1 MRRVIGVSLVLAA
14 AEYIDPAR
22 YHVLSITVSLA
33 GRRPHTVH
41 KVVTSQAFIARLAEV
56 LDRMRAEP
64 LGTVACPA
72 IFAEYQLAFSVSR
85 YSRPVVA
92 VSSNETGCGGSG
104 IIVNG
109 QAQPPLEDYGTVAAL
124 VDHVVAVTWEL

>member
-1 MRRVIGVSLVLAA
+1 M
-14 AEYIDPAR
+14 
-22 YHVLSITVSLA
+22 
-33 GRRPHTVH
+33 H

-72 IFAEYQLAFSVSR
+72 IFAQYQLAFSVSR
-85 YSRPVVA
+85 HSRPVVV

-104 IIVNG
+104 VTVNG
-109 QAQPPLEDYGTVAAL
+109 QQQPPLADHGTVAAL
-124 VDHVVAVTWEL
+124 VGQVVTVTPEI